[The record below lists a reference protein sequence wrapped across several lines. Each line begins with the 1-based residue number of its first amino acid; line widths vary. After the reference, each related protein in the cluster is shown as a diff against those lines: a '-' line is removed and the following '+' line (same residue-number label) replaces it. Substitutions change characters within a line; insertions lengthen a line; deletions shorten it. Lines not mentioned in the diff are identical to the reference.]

1 MSVVRSAKFQIGQ
14 VVRHRVYPFRG
25 VIFDIDPS
33 FSNTEEW
40 YRSIPQE
47 VRPAKDQPF
56 YHLLAE
62 NADSEY
68 IAYVSEQNL
77 VPDISDEPL
86 RHPQVSELFEDLR
99 DEISASAS
107 SRSIERGPA
116 SASLRQMK
124 RPRFRRGLC
133 VESGLR
139 LTYCGGAAGAIFGGA
154 TVALG
159 AGAPPSA

>member
-1 MSVVRSAKFQIGQ
+1 MSIVRNAKFQIGQ

-40 YRSIPQE
+40 YCSIPQE

-77 VPDISDEPL
+77 IADRSDEPL
-86 RHPQVSELFEDLR
+86 RHPQVSELFEDLQGGIFR
-99 DEISASAS
+99 Y
-107 SRSIERGPA
+107 
-116 SASLRQMK
+116 
-124 RPRFRRGLC
+124 RF
-133 VESGLR
+133 VQEH
-139 LTYCGGAAGAIFGGA
+139 
-154 TVALG
+154 
-159 AGAPPSA
+159 

>member
-1 MSVVRSAKFQIGQ
+1 MSTPVSIVRSAKFQIGQ

-62 NADSEY
+62 NAESEY

-86 RHPQVSELFEDLR
+86 RHPQVPELFEDLK
-99 DEISASAS
+99 DGIF
-107 SRSIERGPA
+107 
-116 SASLRQMK
+116 
-124 RPRFRRGLC
+124 RFRF
-133 VESGLR
+133 VQEH
-139 LTYCGGAAGAIFGGA
+139 
-154 TVALG
+154 
-159 AGAPPSA
+159 